1 MNKVNYSKN
10 QDEIKNISGDA
21 VRSLESERVVLGA
34 ALLEPDKVVPL
45 LRDQL
50 AVKDF
55 YLRAHQLIF
64 RAILDALDAGT
75 PVESKALLFA
85 VGNILEERE
94 QLNEAGGRAYL
105 TDLVSQACLSTS
117 APYYAERIKGAARRR
132 EVQAKLLEAYE
143 KAKEDPDAA
152 LEELLTQAK
161 LDQQASDQQPAGVG
175 IGFPESTYI
184 GIAGEFAQLY
194 SQHVESPPQFLYMTF
209 LTYLGAVLADKVTVV
224 SELRPSPRL
233 YTVLLGESATAR
245 KSAALD
251 FVDRFFREV
260 VNVNVHYG
268 LGSAEGLAQE
278 LESDDGSP
286 RSLLLHCDEL
296 KLLVDKA
303 AQEGSVALPMLTT
316 LFERTVFDNTT
327 KGKKIRVRNGYLS
340 LMAACT
346 TETYQ
351 RMWHPSF
358 RDIGFINRLFLV
370 HGDAQ
375 RRFFSPKPVPE
386 AERRRL
392 QDELLELVG
401 AITATVEA
409 RKRPLELVFE
419 PEAERIL
426 QEWYLSLPDSVHTRR
441 LETYGLRL
449 CILLELSQGET
460 KRITPQTALA
470 VRDLLNYE
478 LAVRRLYDPIDA
490 DTLIAKVEE
499 SIRRVLDTYGPMTER
514 DLKRRVN
521 YQRVGVWVFNQA
533 LENLMHEKE
542 VRFLSDK
549 RRLALSEMSSTT
561 HTQAHVDEKDEFESK
576 ERVSRE
582 DCHQKCHQGSEE
594 GFFAD

>member
-1 MNKVNYSKN
+1 MDKVFTQIPNTVVIYMS
-10 QDEIKNISGDA
+10 SA
-21 VRSLESERVVLGA
+21 RSTRTSLESPPHNIEAERALLGA
-34 ALLEPDKVVPL
+34 ALLEPSSVVPQ

-50 AVKDF
+50 AVEEF
-55 YLRAHQLIF
+55 YLRSHQQIYT
-64 RAILDALDAGT
+64 AILDALDAGT
-75 PVESKALLFA
+75 PADAKTLLFA
-85 VGNILEERE
+85 AGNLLEERK
-94 QLNEAGGRAYL
+94 QLDEVGGRAYL
-105 TDLVSQACLSTS
+105 ADLIAQACLSAS
-117 APYYAERIKGAARRR
+117 VPFYIGKIKEAAKKR
-132 EVQAKLLEAYE
+132 EIQARLLAAYE
-143 KAKEDPDAA
+143 RSKEDPDGA
-152 LEELLTQAK
+152 LEELK
-161 LDQQASDQQPAGVG
+161 PSFDQFVAEPQPAAGAG
-175 IGFPESTYI
+175 IEFPSNAYV
-184 GIAGEFAQLY
+184 GIAGEFARRY
-194 SQHVESPPQFLYMTF
+194 SQYVESPPQFLYMTF
-209 LTYLGAVLADKVTVV
+209 LTYLGAVLADKVTIA

-233 YTVLLGESATAR
+233 YTVLLGESAIAR

-268 LGSAEGLAQE
+268 LGSAEGLAAE

-286 RSLLLHCDEL
+286 RSLILHCDEL

-303 AQEGSVALPMLTT
+303 SQDGSVALPMLTT

-340 LMAACT
+340 LVAACT

-386 AERRRL
+386 SERRRL

-401 AITATVEA
+401 VISATVEA
-409 RKRPLELVFE
+409 RKKPIELAFD
-419 PEAERIL
+419 PEAEHIL
-426 QEWYLSLPDSVHTRR
+426 QEWYISLPDSVHTRR

-460 KRITPQTALA
+460 RRITKETALA

-490 DTLIAKVEE
+490 DNAIARMEE
-499 SIRRVLDTYGPMTER
+499 RIRRVLSTHGPLTER
-514 DLKRRVN
+514 DLKKRTN
-521 YQRVGVWVFNQA
+521 YQRAGVWVFNQA
-533 LENLMHEKE
+533 LDNLLKSKE
-542 VRFLSDK
+542 VRFLYDK
-549 RRLALSEMSSTT
+549 RRLALAEMPNDTRLSP
-561 HTQAHVDEKDEFESK
+561 QVDGK
-576 ERVSRE
+576 
-582 DCHQKCHQGSEE
+582 
-594 GFFAD
+594 

>member
-1 MNKVNYSKN
+1 MTDYTAKN
-10 QDEIKNISGDA
+10 DTSQSPTQSVPKALDA
-21 VRSLESERVVLGA
+21 ERAVLGA
-34 ALLEPDKVVPL
+34 ALLEPDQAVPL

-50 AVKDF
+50 AAEEF
-55 YLRAHQLIF
+55 YLRKHQLIY

-75 PVESKALLFA
+75 PADAKALLFA
-85 VGNILEERE
+85 VGNLLEERG
-94 QLNEAGGRAYL
+94 QLDEVGGRAYL
-105 TDLVSQACLSTS
+105 SDLVTQACLSAS
-117 APYYAERIKGAARRR
+117 ASYYIEKIKDAARKR
-132 EVQAKLLEAYE
+132 ELQARLLAAYE
-143 KAKEDPDAA
+143 KAKTDPEAA
-152 LEELLTQAK
+152 LEDLVAQAK
-161 LDQQASDQQPAGVG
+161 LDRLATEPQPAKGVE
-175 IGFPESTYI
+175 FPNSAYV

-194 SQHVESPPQFLYMTF
+194 SQHVESPAEFLYMAF
-209 LTYLGAVLADKVTVV
+209 LTYLGAVVADKVTIA

-260 VNVNVHYG
+260 LAVNVHYG

-303 AQEGSVALPMLTT
+303 SQDGSVALPMLTT

-340 LMAACT
+340 LVAACT

-386 AERRRL
+386 SQRHKL

-409 RKRPLELVFE
+409 RKRPIELAFD
-419 PEAERIL
+419 PEAESIL
-426 QEWYLSLPDSVHTRR
+426 QDWYLALPDSVHTRR

-449 CILLELSQGET
+449 CILLELAQGET
-460 KRITPQTALA
+460 RRITKETALA
-470 VRDLLNYE
+470 VRDLLAYE

-490 DTLIAKVEE
+490 DNAIARLEE
-499 SIRRVLDTYGPMTER
+499 SIRRVLSTYGPLTER
-514 DLKRRVN
+514 DLKRRVA
-521 YQRVGVWVFNQA
+521 YQRAGVWVFNQA
-533 LENLMHEKE
+533 LDNLLRSKE

-549 RRLALSEMSSTT
+549 RRMALAETPNGTGLS
-561 HTQAHVDEKDEFESK
+561 QRDE
-576 ERVSRE
+576 RE
-582 DCHQKCHQGSEE
+582 
-594 GFFAD
+594 

>member
-1 MNKVNYSKN
+1 MTDYTAKN
-10 QDEIKNISGDA
+10 DTSQSPTESVPKALDA
-21 VRSLESERVVLGA
+21 ERAVLGA
-34 ALLEPDKVVPL
+34 ALLESEQVVPL
-45 LRDQL
+45 LRESL
-50 AVKDF
+50 SAADF
-55 YLRAHQLIF
+55 YERRHQRF
-64 RAILDALDAGT
+64 FEAILALHEQGAPITPAGV
-75 PVESKALLFA
+75 VEHLEKDGKASELGELP
-85 VGNILEERE
+85 I
-94 QLNEAGGRAYL
+94 AYL
-105 TDLVSQACLSTS
+105 MELADPQRAALPSQV
-117 APYYAERIKGAARRR
+117 PYYADKIKDAARKR
-132 EVQAKLLEAYE
+132 ELQARLLEAYE
-143 KAKEDPDAA
+143 KAKTDPEAA
-152 LEELLTQAK
+152 LEDLVAQAK
-161 LDQQASDQQPAGVG
+161 LDSLASEPQPSGKGVE
-175 IGFPESTYI
+175 FPNSAYV

-194 SQHVESPPQFLYMTF
+194 SQYVESPPQFLYMTF
-209 LTYLGAVLADKVTVV
+209 LTYLGAVVADKVTIA

-233 YTVLLGESATAR
+233 YTVLLGESANAR

-260 VNVNVHYG
+260 LTVNVHYG

-303 AQEGSVALPMLTT
+303 SQDGSVALPMLTT
-316 LFERTVFDNTT
+316 LFERTMFDNTT
-327 KGKKIRVRNGYLS
+327 KTKKIRVRNGYLS
-340 LMAACT
+340 LVAACT

-370 HGDAQ
+370 HADAE

-386 AERRRL
+386 SERRRL

-409 RKRPLELVFE
+409 RKRPIELAFD
-419 PEAERIL
+419 PEAERVL

-449 CILLELSQGET
+449 CILLELAQGET
-460 KRITPQTALA
+460 RKITKETALA

-490 DTLIAKVEE
+490 DNAIARLEE
-499 SIRRVLDTYGPMTER
+499 SIRRVLSSYGPMTER
-514 DLKRRVN
+514 DLKRRVA
-521 YQRVGVWVFNQA
+521 YQRAGVWVFNQA
-533 LENLMHEKE
+533 LDNLLRSKE

-549 RRLALSEMSSTT
+549 RRMALAENPNGTGLS
-561 HTQAHVDEKDEFESK
+561 QRDE
-576 ERVSRE
+576 RE
-582 DCHQKCHQGSEE
+582 
-594 GFFAD
+594 

>member
-1 MNKVNYSKN
+1 MATRVDFNLGRTRKSSPSAP
-10 QDEIKNISGDA
+10 QPIQA
-21 VRSLESERVVLGA
+21 ERAVLGA
-34 ALLEPDKVVPL
+34 VLLEPADVVPAV
-45 LRDQL
+45 RDQL
-50 AVKDF
+50 AAEEF
-55 YLRAHQLIF
+55 YLRKHQLIY

-75 PVESKALLFA
+75 PAEGKALLFA
-85 VGNILEERE
+85 VGNLLEERG
-94 QLNEAGGRAYL
+94 QLDEVGGRAYL
-105 TDLVSQACLSTS
+105 SDLVTQACLSAS
-117 APYYAERIKGAARRR
+117 VSFYIEKIKEAARKR
-132 EVQAKLLEAYE
+132 ELQAQLLEAYE
-143 KAKEDPDAA
+143 KAKENPDAA
-152 LEELLTQAK
+152 LEELAAQIK
-161 LDQQASDQQPAGVG
+161 LDRLATEPQPAKGVE
-175 IGFPESTYI
+175 FPRSAYV

-194 SQHVESPPQFLYMTF
+194 AKYVESPPQFLYMTF
-209 LTYLGAVLADKVTVV
+209 LTYLGAVVADKVTIA

-251 FVDRFFREV
+251 FVDRLFREV
-260 VNVNVHYG
+260 VNINVHYG

-278 LESDDGSP
+278 LESDDGSA

-303 AQEGSVALPMLTT
+303 SQDGSVALPMLTT

-340 LMAACT
+340 LVAACT
-346 TETYQ
+346 TETYE

-370 HGDAQ
+370 HADAE

-386 AERRRL
+386 SERRRL

-409 RKRPLELVFE
+409 RKRPIELVFD
-419 PEAERIL
+419 PEAERVL

-460 KRITPQTALA
+460 RCITKETALA

-490 DTLIAKVEE
+490 DTLIARVEE
-499 SIRRVLDTYGPMTER
+499 SIRRVLATHGPLTER
-514 DLKRRVN
+514 ELKRRVN
-521 YQRVGVWVFNQA
+521 YQRVGVWAFNQA
-533 LENLMHEKE
+533 LDNLLKSGE

-549 RRLALSEMSSTT
+549 RRLGLVEIPNESHISSRG
-561 HTQAHVDEKDEFESK
+561 DG
-576 ERVSRE
+576 
-582 DCHQKCHQGSEE
+582 KC
-594 GFFAD
+594 

>member
-1 MNKVNYSKN
+1 MATRVDFNLGRTRKSSPSAP
-10 QDEIKNISGDA
+10 QPIQA
-21 VRSLESERVVLGA
+21 ERAVLGA
-34 ALLEPDKVVPL
+34 ALLEPAEVVPL
-45 LRDQL
+45 LRESL
-50 AVKDF
+50 SASDF
-55 YLRAHQLIF
+55 YERRHQRF
-64 RAILDALDAGT
+64 FEAIVALHDQGAPIT
-75 PVESKALLFA
+75 PVGVVEWLEQKGKAHEIGELPITYLLELA
-85 VGNILEERE
+85 DPN
-94 QLNEAGGRAYL
+94 RAAL
-105 TDLVSQACLSTS
+105 PSQVQ
-117 APYYAERIKGAARRR
+117 YYIETIQEAARKR
-132 EVQAKLLEAYE
+132 ELQARLLEAYE
-143 KAKEDPDAA
+143 MSKENPDAA
-152 LEELLTQAK
+152 LEELAAQIK
-161 LDQQASDQQPAGVG
+161 LDRLMAATEPQPAKGVE
-175 IGFPESTYI
+175 FPRSAYV
-184 GIAGEFAQLY
+184 GIAGEFARLY
-194 SQHVESPPQFLYMTF
+194 SQYVESPPQFLYMTF
-209 LTYLGAVLADKVTVV
+209 LTYLGAVLADKATIA

-251 FVDRFFREV
+251 FVDRLFREV
-260 VNVNVHYG
+260 VNINVHYG

-278 LESDDGSP
+278 LESDDGSA

-303 AQEGSVALPMLTT
+303 SQDGSVALPMLTT

-340 LMAACT
+340 LVAACT

-370 HGDAQ
+370 HADAE

-386 AERRRL
+386 SERRRL
-392 QDELLELVG
+392 QNELLELVG

-409 RKRPLELVFE
+409 RKRPIELQFE

-426 QEWYLSLPDSVHTRR
+426 QDWYLSLPDSVHTRR

-460 KRITPQTALA
+460 RRITKETALA

-490 DTLIAKVEE
+490 DTLIARLEE
-499 SIRRVLDTYGPMTER
+499 SIRRVLATYGPLTER
-514 DLKRRVN
+514 ELKRRVN

-533 LENLMHEKE
+533 LDNLLKSGE

-549 RRLALSEMSSTT
+549 RRLGLVEIPNESHISSRG
-561 HTQAHVDEKDEFESK
+561 DG
-576 ERVSRE
+576 
-582 DCHQKCHQGSEE
+582 KC
-594 GFFAD
+594 

>member
-1 MNKVNYSKN
+1 MSSARSNYNARTPLKSTPHN
-10 QDEIKNISGDA
+10 
-21 VRSLESERVVLGA
+21 LEAERVLLGA
-34 ALLEPDKVVPL
+34 ALLEPAAVVPL
-45 LRDQL
+45 LKERL
-50 AVKDF
+50 SSTDF
-55 YLRAHQLIF
+55 SNRRHQRF
-64 RAILDALDAGT
+64 FEAILALFEQGT
-75 PVESKALLFA
+75 PITPTEV
-85 VGNILEERE
+85 VGWLERE
-94 QLNEAGGRAYL
+94 GKACELGDLPISYLMEISDPQRAAL
-105 TDLVSQACLSTS
+105 PSQVS
-117 APYYAERIKGAARRR
+117 YYVEKIKDAARKR
-132 EVQAKLLEAYE
+132 ELQARLLAAYE
-143 KAKEDPDAA
+143 RAKEDPDGA
-152 LEELLTQAK
+152 LEELIAQAK
-161 LDQQASDQQPAGVG
+161 LDKLA
-175 IGFPESTYI
+175 PESERAGRIEFPSNAYL
-184 GIAGEFAQLY
+184 GLAGEFAKLY
-194 SQHVESPPQFLYMTF
+194 SQHVESPPEFLFMTF
-209 LTYLGAVLADKVTVV
+209 LSYLGAVLADKVTIA

-233 YTVLLGESATAR
+233 YTVLLGESATSR

-251 FVDRFFREV
+251 FTDRFFREV

-286 RSLLLHCDEL
+286 KSLLLHCDEL

-303 AQEGSVALPMLTT
+303 SQDGSVALPMLTT

-340 LMAACT
+340 LVAACT

-370 HGDAQ
+370 HADAE

-386 AERRRL
+386 SERRRL

-401 AITATVEA
+401 AISATVEA
-409 RKRPLELVFE
+409 RKRPIELQFD
-419 PEAERIL
+419 PEAEQIL

-460 KRITPQTALA
+460 KRITQETALA

-490 DTLIAKVEE
+490 DTLIARVEE
-499 SIRRVLDTYGPMTER
+499 SIRRVLATYGPMTER
-514 DLKRRVN
+514 ELKRRVS

-533 LENLMHEKE
+533 LDNLLKSRE
-542 VRFLSDK
+542 VIFLSDK
-549 RRLALSEMSSTT
+549 RRIGLAEIPNNTRLSPRG
-561 HTQAHVDEKDEFESK
+561 DGK
-576 ERVSRE
+576 
-582 DCHQKCHQGSEE
+582 
-594 GFFAD
+594 

>member
-1 MNKVNYSKN
+1 MKMTESGT
-10 QDEIKNISGDA
+10 IKDLA
-21 VRSLESERVVLGA
+21 AERAILGA
-34 ALLEPDKVVPL
+34 ALLEPGEVVPV
-45 LRDQL
+45 LREQL
-50 AVKDF
+50 SESDF
-55 YLRAHQLIF
+55 YLRAHQFIYK
-64 RAILDALDAGT
+64 AILDALDAGT
-75 PVESKALLFA
+75 PADAKALLFA
-85 VGNILEERE
+85 VGNLLEDRG
-94 QLNEAGGRAYL
+94 QLDEVGGRTYL
-105 TDLVSQACLSTS
+105 SDLVTQACLSAS
-117 APYYAERIKGAARRR
+117 VPFYIEKIQEAALARGL
-132 EVQAKLLEAYE
+132 QAQLLEAYE
-143 KAKEDPDAA
+143 KAKEDPQAA
-152 LEELLTQAK
+152 LEELLRQAK
-161 LDQQASDQQPAGVG
+161 LDQLASEPQPAGKSVE
-175 IGFPESTYI
+175 FPSSAYV

-194 SQHVESPPQFLYMTF
+194 SQYVESPPQFLFMSF
-209 LTYLGAVLADKVTVV
+209 LTYLGAVLADKVTIA

-260 VNVNVHYG
+260 VNINVHYG
-268 LGSAEGLAQE
+268 LGSAEGLAAE

-303 AQEGSVALPMLTT
+303 SQDGSVALPMLTT

-327 KGKKIRVRNGYLS
+327 KGKKIRVRNGHLS
-340 LMAACT
+340 LVAACT
-346 TETYQ
+346 TETYG

-370 HGDAQ
+370 HADAQ

-386 AERRRL
+386 SERRRL

-409 RKRPLELVFE
+409 RKRPIELAFDA
-419 PEAERIL
+419 EAESIL

-460 KRITPQTALA
+460 RKITKETALA

-478 LAVRRLYDPIDA
+478 LTVRRLCDPIDA
-490 DTLIAKVEE
+490 DNAIARLEE
-499 SIRRVLDTYGPMTER
+499 SIRRVLATYGPLTER
-514 DLKRRVN
+514 ELKQRVN
-521 YQRVGVWVFNQA
+521 YRRAGVWVFNQA
-533 LENLMHEKE
+533 LDNLLKSGE

-549 RRLALSEMSSTT
+549 RRLGLVEIRNESHISSRG
-561 HTQAHVDEKDEFESK
+561 DGKS
-576 ERVSRE
+576 
-582 DCHQKCHQGSEE
+582 
-594 GFFAD
+594 

>member
-1 MNKVNYSKN
+1 M
-10 QDEIKNISGDA
+10 
-21 VRSLESERVVLGA
+21 LGA

-50 AVKDF
+50 APTDF
-55 YLRAHQLIF
+55 YERRHQRF
-64 RAILDALDAGT
+64 FEAICALFEQGAPITPAGV
-75 PVESKALLFA
+75 VEHL
-85 VGNILEERE
+85 ERE
-94 QLNEAGGRAYL
+94 GKARELGDLPISYLMEIADPQRAALPSQLSYYVEKIKDEARKREL
-105 TDLVSQACLSTS
+105 QA
-117 APYYAERIKGAARRR
+117 
-132 EVQAKLLEAYE
+132 QLLEAYE
-143 KAKEDPDAA
+143 RAKTDPEAA
-152 LEELLTQAK
+152 LEDLIAQVK
-161 LDQQASDQQPAGVG
+161 LDQLVAAEPQPAAGSG
-175 IGFPESTYI
+175 IEFPTNAYV

-194 SQHVESPPQFLYMTF
+194 SQHVESPPQFLYMAF
-209 LTYLGAVLADKVTVV
+209 LTYLGAVLADKVTIA

-260 VNVNVHYG
+260 VTVNVHYG

-278 LESDDGSP
+278 LESEDGSS

-303 AQEGSVALPMLTT
+303 SQDGSVALPMLTT

-340 LMAACT
+340 LVAACT

-370 HGDAQ
+370 HADAE

-386 AERRRL
+386 SERRRL

-401 AITATVEA
+401 AISATVEA
-409 RKRPLELVFE
+409 RKRPIELQFD
-419 PEAERIL
+419 PEAEQIL

-460 KRITPQTALA
+460 KRITQETALA

-490 DTLIAKVEE
+490 DTLIARVEE
-499 SIRRVLDTYGPMTER
+499 SIRRVLATYGPMTER
-514 DLKRRVN
+514 ELKRQVS

-533 LENLMHEKE
+533 LDNLLKSRE
-542 VRFLSDK
+542 VIFLSDK
-549 RRLALSEMSSTT
+549 RRIGLAEIPNNTRLPPRG
-561 HTQAHVDEKDEFESK
+561 DGK
-576 ERVSRE
+576 
-582 DCHQKCHQGSEE
+582 
-594 GFFAD
+594 

>member
-1 MNKVNYSKN
+1 MTDYNAKTDTSQVPTQSVPKAL
-10 QDEIKNISGDA
+10 DA
-21 VRSLESERVVLGA
+21 ERAVLGA
-34 ALLEPDKVVPL
+34 AILQPADVVST

-50 AVKDF
+50 AAEDF
-55 YLRAHQLIF
+55 YLRKHQLIY
-64 RAILDALDAGT
+64 RAILDVLDAGT
-75 PVESKALLFA
+75 PADAKALLFA
-85 VGNILEERE
+85 VGNLLEERG
-94 QLNEAGGRAYL
+94 QLDEVGGRTYL
-105 TDLVSQACLSTS
+105 SDLVTQACLSAS
-117 APYYAERIKGAARRR
+117 VSYYVDKIKDAARKR
-132 EVQAKLLEAYE
+132 ELQARLLEAYE
-143 KAKEDPDAA
+143 KAKTDPEAA
-152 LEELLTQAK
+152 LEDLVAQAK
-161 LDQQASDQQPAGVG
+161 LDRLATEPQQPAGKGVE
-175 IGFPESTYI
+175 FPRSAYV

-194 SQHVESPPQFLYMTF
+194 SQHVESPAEFLYMAF
-209 LTYLGAVLADKVTVV
+209 LTYLGAVLADKVTIA

-260 VNVNVHYG
+260 LTVNVHYG

-278 LESDDGSP
+278 LESDDDSA

-303 AQEGSVALPMLTT
+303 SQDGSVALPMLTT
-316 LFERTVFDNTT
+316 LFERTMFDNTT

-340 LMAACT
+340 LVAACT

-370 HGDAQ
+370 HADAQ

-386 AERRRL
+386 SERRRL

-409 RKRPLELVFE
+409 RKRPIELAFDA
-419 PEAERIL
+419 EAESIL
-426 QEWYLSLPDSVHTRR
+426 QDWYLSLPESVHTRR

-449 CILLELSQGET
+449 CILLELAQGET
-460 KRITPQTALA
+460 RKITKETALA

-490 DTLIAKVEE
+490 DNAIARMEE
-499 SIRRVLDTYGPMTER
+499 SIRRVLSSYGPLTER
-514 DLKRRVN
+514 DLKRRVA
-521 YQRVGVWVFNQA
+521 YQRAGVWVFNQA
-533 LENLMHEKE
+533 LDNLLRSKE

-549 RRLALSEMSSTT
+549 RRMALAETHNGTGLS
-561 HTQAHVDEKDEFESK
+561 QRDERK
-576 ERVSRE
+576 
-582 DCHQKCHQGSEE
+582 
-594 GFFAD
+594 